1 MTRPLTI
8 TLFSAALLMLAGC
21 SQPATEQAGANDAAA
36 NTAVA
41 KPHPT
46 YCFFKDAETKG
57 WRASRDAAGN
67 VAITGKAHVK
77 DARYQAGFSETDT
90 EVDGANATLWL
101 AISENQGYAAPD
113 NWWDV
118 SFAIPDSAAVTAVTL
133 QCGKKT
139 IADLSVPR

>member
-8 TLFSAALLMLAGC
+8 TLSAALLMLAGC
-21 SQPATEQAGANDAAA
+21 SEPAAEQPGANEAAA
-36 NTAVA
+36 NAA
-41 KPHPT
+41 APKRHPT

-67 VAITGKAHVK
+67 VAVTGKAHVK
-77 DARYQAGFSETDT
+77 DARYQARFSDSDT
-90 EVDGANATLWL
+90 EIDGPNATLWL
-101 AISENQGYAAPD
+101 TIVENRGYAAPD

-133 QCGKKT
+133 RCGKKT